1 VAKITSVA
9 TLTAVAMQISHRKLS
24 GKLEK
29 GQSSQLLNNPM
40 DINICIEKHLA
51 DNLSARSQAAETGI
65 HWKMSVPAQA
75 DVNRIKNT
83 E

>member
-1 VAKITSVA
+1 
-9 TLTAVAMQISHRKLS
+9 
-24 GKLEK
+24 
-29 GQSSQLLNNPM
+29 M